1 MIIKKKVLIFT
12 FPNFKKNHYLP
23 LLKLATVE
31 IANMCSKKDVLLLP
45 FSYVL
50 GAKWGLR
57 CACAQAKRRSDGACL
72 LTKVK

>member
-1 MIIKKKVLIFT
+1 M
-12 FPNFKKNHYLP
+12 
-23 LLKLATVE
+23 VE

-57 CACAQAKRRSDGACL
+57 FACAQAKRRSDGACS
-72 LTKVK
+72 LTMAK